1 MANKKTRKNN
11 AVVEWPEN
19 THFTIKDMFVKYPDF
34 VKVTIRFRVKRGLE
48 KKEIVVIGKMKPDM
62 GRPQLVFAKT
72 NPSQELRDAA
82 TKAGVLPIKDKQ
94 VSFVV
99 TDINVPKSEKANQPV
114 GVVASTVETVSVIA

>member
-34 VKVTIRFRVKRGLE
+34 VKITIRFRIKRGLE
-48 KKEIVVIGKMKPDM
+48 NKEIVVIGKMKPEI

-72 NPSQELRDAA
+72 NPSQEVLTEA
-82 TKAGVLPIKDKQ
+82 TKAGVLPIKDEQ
-94 VSFVV
+94 VKVSVADVV
-99 TDINVPKSEKANQPV
+99 VPKSIESVQSSDA
-114 GVVASTVETVSVIA
+114 VVPIVETESTVV